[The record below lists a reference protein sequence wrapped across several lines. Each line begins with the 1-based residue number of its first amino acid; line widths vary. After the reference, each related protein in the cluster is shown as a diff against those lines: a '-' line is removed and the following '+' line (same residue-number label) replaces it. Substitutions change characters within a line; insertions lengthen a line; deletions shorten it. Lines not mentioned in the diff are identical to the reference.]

1 MSVFIFHIFNYTV
14 PFFFIVVAFLELFKF
29 LQLPHSRR
37 LRRWCCPFL
46 PSHTLG
52 TSLRE
57 WHGSGLARRKPS
69 EYLPESLRADSP
81 AWLTSPV
88 ATPKRTPLND
98 GCRLWGLGGTNGK
111 AFRHPTFCIS
121 RIVHVRRDKYRELP
135 ADGQSPQEYVGSA
148 RQMTSICPSLPMYTC
163 FLGLPFPLFS
173 VHCQIVPIDTRV
185 HFYTVHILSYH
196 ITVTRLSA
204 SHQVGE
210 PSSSPIYVVMTA
222 NRHFFLSVSGRSVW
236 AAKLWPRIS
245 ALQVH
250 GAGVSLENLHTLT
263 R

>member
-1 MSVFIFHIFNYTV
+1 MSTQGEKERSKETLFRSCRRLVKRDMSVLIFHIFNYTDSS
-14 PFFFIVVAFLELFKF
+14 FFIVIAFVELFKF

-37 LRRWCCPFL
+37 LR
-46 PSHTLG
+46 
-52 TSLRE
+52 
-57 WHGSGLARRKPS
+57 
-69 EYLPESLRADSP
+69 
-81 AWLTSPV
+81 
-88 ATPKRTPLND
+88 
-98 GCRLWGLGGTNGK
+98 LWAVGYEVTGGTNGK

-185 HFYTVHILSYH
+185 LFYTVHILSYH
-196 ITVTRLSA
+196 TTVTRLSA

-210 PSSSPIYVVMTA
+210 PSSSPVYVVTTA

-245 ALQVH
+245 ALQVR